1 MSTPGRTEAPPTGSG
16 ARAGPCHVT
25 DQACLGVVAHTRLLL
40 PGEGCEERVKS
51 HGNAACLLLS
61 EKVNYERVRD
71 YCLKV
76 LERQRDNTKALY
88 RAGVALYNMGN
99 YDQAQHHLA
108 RAAKICPN
116 DANVKR
122 SLRQAE
128 HHLDSYHQKEK
139 AMYRG
144 MFDK

>member
-1 MSTPGRTEAPPTGSG
+1 M
-16 ARAGPCHVT
+16 
-25 DQACLGVVAHTRLLL
+25 
-40 PGEGCEERVKS
+40 
-51 HGNAACLLLS
+51 NASCLLLS